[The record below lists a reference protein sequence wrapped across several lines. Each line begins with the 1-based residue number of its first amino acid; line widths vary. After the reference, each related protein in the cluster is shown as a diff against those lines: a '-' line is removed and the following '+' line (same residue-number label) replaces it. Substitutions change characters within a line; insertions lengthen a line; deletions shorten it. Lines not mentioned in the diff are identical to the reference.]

1 MTGRKMVTAA
11 LAVYG
16 SRTAI
21 IFYNTYD
28 GSVQEYTLRFDGDDE
43 CRWERTKDK
52 IKISRTTRIFS
63 PANSRA
69 ILDNLAYR

>member
-1 MTGRKMVTAA
+1 MVTAA

-16 SRTAI
+16 SRTTI
-21 IFYNTYD
+21 IFFNTNT
-28 GSVQEYTLRFDGDDE
+28 GQVQEYTLRVSDNDDFQ
-43 CRWERTKDK
+43 WEKTKES
-52 IKISRTTRIFS
+52 IKLAKQTRIFS